1 MSYSDQ
7 ELQGLA
13 NTYEKMMSNEKIR
26 PQLLK
31 LIKEQFPERQIPEV
45 DARNALDNRLTEELK
60 GRDEKL
66 EKLEKELLE
75 ERLHRQIDSQRSLL
89 KSQYGFSDEDITA
102 VEKLMVDNPGIN
114 YEFAAKHFDS
124 TRKAL
129 RPSNRSTSPLRGG
142 DTSNWRDELRK
153 KDSEIKKNFDQ
164 WQDPV
169 FTAAYKEAFGS

>member
-13 NTYEKMMSNEKIR
+13 NTYEKMMTDKKIR
-26 PQLLK
+26 PK
-31 LIKEQFPERQIPEV
+31 LEALITEAFPERRIPV
-45 DARNALDNRLTEELK
+45 DRSEFNTTLSEELK
-60 GRDEKL
+60 ARDEKM